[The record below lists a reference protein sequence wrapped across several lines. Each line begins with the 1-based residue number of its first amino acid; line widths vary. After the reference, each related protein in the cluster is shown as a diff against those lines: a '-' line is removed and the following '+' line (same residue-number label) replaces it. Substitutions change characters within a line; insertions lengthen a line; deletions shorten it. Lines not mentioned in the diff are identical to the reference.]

1 MIKSLAPLCNMWMR
15 PEPEPATDLPTFPFA
30 FVAKPFSAQDLL
42 EKIRP
47 EKEKVRHAGS
57 AASTED

>member
-30 FVAKPFSAQDLL
+30 FVAKPFSAQDL
-42 EKIRP
+42 
-47 EKEKVRHAGS
+47 A
-57 AASTED
+57 TEDNATR